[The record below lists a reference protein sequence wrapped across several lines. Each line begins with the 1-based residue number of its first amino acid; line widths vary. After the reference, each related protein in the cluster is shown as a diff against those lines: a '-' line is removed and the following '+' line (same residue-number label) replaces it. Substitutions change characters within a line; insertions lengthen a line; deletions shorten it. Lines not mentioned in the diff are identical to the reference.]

1 MSKKT
6 IGYVLFFS
14 FLAIT
19 FYLLITWLIPG
30 FSQKNV
36 APISFVQP
44 FSFTNQDG
52 NKVSE
57 QDIKGKVYVAEYFF
71 TTCTGICPRMNKNM
85 LKVYDRFKNENQF
98 MILSHTSDPAVDS
111 AARLKMYAD
120 SLGVSTDRWQ
130 FLTGTKDSLYYSA
143 RNIYKIDDP
152 HNNLTDDTVDF
163 LHTQFVAL
171 VDQNGDVR
179 EIYDALKPSEMNK
192 MMEEIEKLL
201 KDPPI
206 ATINN

>member
-1 MSKKT
+1 MSKKSV
-6 IGYVLFFS
+6 GYIVFFT
-14 FLAIT
+14 FLAFVFYFLIIT
-19 FYLLITWLIPG
+19 LIPG
-30 FSQKNV
+30 FSQKNT
-36 APISFVQP
+36 APLSFVQP

-52 NKVSE
+52 DQITEKDVA
-57 QDIKGKVYVAEYFF
+57 GKVYVAEYFF

-85 LKVYDRFKNENQF
+85 LPVYERFKNDNRF
-98 MILSHTSDPAVDS
+98 MILSHTSDPAIDT
-111 AARLKMYAD
+111 AERLKVYAD

-130 FLTGTKDSLYYSA
+130 FLTGTKDSLYFTA
-143 RNIYKIDDP
+143 RHIYKVDDP

-179 EIYDALKPSEMNK
+179 EIYDALKPSEMK
-192 MMEEIEKLL
+192 DMIEAIEKLL

-206 ATINN
+206 ARN